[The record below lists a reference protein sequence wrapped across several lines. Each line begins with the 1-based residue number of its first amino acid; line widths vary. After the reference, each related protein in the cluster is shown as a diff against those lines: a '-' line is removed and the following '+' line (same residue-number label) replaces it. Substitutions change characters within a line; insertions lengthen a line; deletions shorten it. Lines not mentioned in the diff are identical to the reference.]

1 MENTVNTDN
10 GIRRGFWNFI
20 DSIKGDK
27 VVWIIVF
34 MLIMISILAVFSSTS
49 LLAMGDKLDRLKIV
63 REQIFTTGL
72 GIGLIWLLCRI
83 KRIGV
88 FRVLSQLG
96 FLFSVIFLLILDT
109 RVNLGFCRA
118 IETNGVY
125 RALSVFGLQ
134 VHVFEFVKVAMVM
147 YLAWAMHAYKKDQ
160 EEAHTKEKSTTF
172 AFINSLS
179 ETKNFTFLKKPFWK
193 RMIYL
198 YLPVII
204 VCVMIMPG
212 SNSSAIF
219 VGGILIAT
227 LLVGG
232 IPMREILIAAAACFV
247 GLLMIIGIHKVSNGD
262 MFQRVGTLL
271 SRLETEYDPSI
282 LEERDANGKLVAP
295 EGSTE
300 FRRRLDKIQ
309 QPFGA
314 KVAVH
319 EGGLL
324 GKGSGNST
332 QKYLVPVMYGDY
344 MFSFIIEEYGL
355 WGALFVIMLYVSL
368 LARGSMIARLCDNEF
383 AKVAVGGLSLLITGQ
398 AFMHMF
404 VNVDIGPMTGQT
416 LPLISH
422 GSSAFLMFSIAFGVI
437 LSISRM
443 TREKIKE
450 EEEAAEPIYRKEEDE
465 IQATL
470 GDLERLESLE

>member
-1 MENTVNTDN
+1 MENKVNTET

-34 MLIMISILAVFSSTS
+34 MLVMISILAVFSSTS
-49 LLAMGDKLDRLKIV
+49 LLVTADSDRLGIV
-63 REQIFTTGL
+63 REQILIAVLGL
-72 GIGLIWLLCRI
+72 GIIWGLCRV
-83 KRIGV
+83 KKIGI
-88 FRVLSQLG
+88 FRFFSQLG
-96 FLFSVIFLLILDT
+96 FIASVFVLLLLIMEIDF
-109 RVNLGFCRA
+109 GFIRA
-118 IETNGVY
+118 IKTNGVL
-125 RALSVFGLQ
+125 RALEVFGQ
-134 VHVFEFVKVAMVM
+134 QIHVFEFVKVAMVL
-147 YLAWAMHAYKKDQ
+147 YLAWAVHTYKKDQ
-160 EEAHTKEKSTTF
+160 ADIAEGRESKAF
-172 AFINSLS
+172 ALINSLS
-179 ETKNFTFLKKPFWK
+179 QHEKLTFLKKPFWK
-193 RMIYL
+193 RMVYF
-198 YLPVII
+198 YLPVMI

-232 IPMREILIAAAACFV
+232 IPLKEIFAAAGVCIV
-247 GLLMIIGIHKVSNGD
+247 VLLMIVGIHKASEGK
-262 MFQRVGTLL
+262 MFKRVGTLL
-271 SRLETEYDPSI
+271 GRLEADYSPQS
-282 LEERDANGKLVAP
+282 LEQYR
-295 EGSTE
+295 EGSAE
-300 FRRRLDKIQ
+300 FYDVLDKIK

-355 WGALFVIMLYVSL
+355 WGAFLVIMLYVSL
-368 LARGSMIARLCDNEF
+368 LARGSMIARLCDNEY

-443 TREKIKE
+443 TRDKIKE
-450 EEEAAEPIYRKEEDE
+450 EEEAAAPIYEREQEDE

-470 GDLERLESLE
+470 QDIEQLERFD

>member
-1 MENTVNTDN
+1 MDNTAENKT

-63 REQIFTTGL
+63 REQIITAGL
-72 GIGLIWLLCRI
+72 GVGLIWLLCRI

-88 FRVLSQLG
+88 FRVVSQLG
-96 FLFSVIFLLILDT
+96 FAVSVILLLLVVSH
-109 RVNLGFCRA
+109 VNLGFLKA

-125 RALSVFGLQ
+125 RIIRIFGLQ

-147 YLAWAMHAYKKDQ
+147 YLAWAMHAFKKDEQ
-160 EEAHTKEKSTTF
+160 ASHSNEKSSSF

-179 ETKNFTFLKKPFWK
+179 EKKGFEFLAKPFWK
-193 RMIYL
+193 RVIYL
-198 YLPVII
+198 YLPILT
-204 VCVMIMPG
+204 VCVLIMTG

-219 VGGILIAT
+219 IGGILIAT
-227 LLVGG
+227 LMVGG
-232 IPMREILIAAAACFV
+232 ITMKEIAIAAAACFV
-247 GLLMIIGIHKVSNGD
+247 GLFMIIGIYKVSNGAV
-262 MFQRVGTLL
+262 FGRVGTLL
-271 SRLETEYDPSI
+271 SRIEATYSPAI
-282 LEERDANGKLVAP
+282 LEEVDENGKFVAP
-295 EGSTE
+295 EGSTA
-300 FRRRLDKIQ
+300 FRERLDAIQ

-319 EGGLL
+319 EGGFF

-332 QKYLVPVMYGDY
+332 QKYVVAVMYGDD
-344 MFSFIIEEYGL
+344 MFSFIIEEYGI
-355 WGALFVIMLYVSL
+355 WGAFIVIILYVSL

-422 GSSAFLMFSIAFGVI
+422 GSSAFLMFSVAFGII

-450 EEEAAEPIYRKEEDE
+450 AEEAAAPIYEREQDE

-470 GDLERLESLE
+470 EDIERLEEI

>member
-1 MENTVNTDN
+1 MEGTTGKETVT
-10 GIRRGFWNFI
+10 RRGFWNFI

-34 MLIMISILAVFSSTS
+34 MLVMISILAVFSSTS
-49 LLAMGDKLDRLKIV
+49 LLAMGDGTDRLGIA
-63 REQIFTTGL
+63 REQILTAAIGL
-72 GIGLIWLLCRI
+72 GIIWCLCRI
-83 KRIGV
+83 KKIGV

-96 FLFSVIFLLILDT
+96 FIASVFALLLLIMEIDF
-109 RVNLGFCRA
+109 GFIKA
-118 IETNGVY
+118 IKTNGVL
-125 RALSVFGLQ
+125 RALQVFGLQ
-134 VHVFEFVKVAMVM
+134 IHVFEFVKVAMVM
-147 YLAWAMHAYKKDQ
+147 YLAWAVHTYKKDQ
-160 EEAHTKEKSTTF
+160 KDISEGKGSK
-172 AFINSLS
+172 AFTIINKLS
-179 ETKNFTFLKKPFWK
+179 EHEKLGFLKKPFWK
-193 RMIYL
+193 RMMYFYI
-198 YLPVII
+198 PVMI

-232 IPMREILIAAAACFV
+232 IPLKEIFAAAAACIV
-247 GLLMIIGIHKVSNGD
+247 MLLIIVGIHKASDGN
-262 MFQRVGTLL
+262 MFKRVGTLL
-271 SRLETEYDPSI
+271 GRLEADYDPSS
-282 LEERDANGKLVAP
+282 LNNVR
-295 EGSTE
+295 EGSAE
-300 FRRRLDKIQ
+300 FYKILDEIK

-319 EGGLL
+319 EGGIL

-344 MFSFIIEEYGL
+344 MFSFIVEEYGL
-355 WGALFVIMLYVSL
+355 WGAFIVIMLYVSL

-450 EEEAAEPIYRKEEDE
+450 EEEAAAPIYEREEDE

-470 GDLERLESLE
+470 QDIEQLERFE

>member
-1 MENTVNTDN
+1 MENTSAKNT

-34 MLIMISILAVFSSTS
+34 MLIMISVLAVFSSTS
-49 LLAMGDKLDRLKIV
+49 LLTMGNDLNRLSIV
-63 REQIFTTGL
+63 REQILTV
-72 GIGLIWLLCRI
+72 GIGLGFIWVLCRFR
-83 KRIGV
+83 KIGW
-88 FRVLSQLG
+88 FRLFSQLG
-96 FLFSVIFLLILDT
+96 FIASVFVLLLLIIKVD
-109 RVNLGFCRA
+109 LGFMKAIKTNGVLRA
-118 IETNGVY
+118 IE
-125 RALSVFGLQ
+125 LFGFQ
-134 VHVFEFVKVAMVM
+134 IHVFEFVKVAMVM
-147 YLAWAMHAYKKDQ
+147 YIAWAVDTYKRDQ
-160 EEAHTKEKSTTF
+160 ADIAEGKESK
-172 AFINSLS
+172 AFTIINKLS
-179 ETKNFTFLKKPFWK
+179 EHEKLGFLKKPFWK
-193 RMIYL
+193 RAVYF
-198 YLPVII
+198 YLPVLT

-232 IPMREILIAAAACFV
+232 IPLKEIFAAAGVCIV
-247 GLLMIIGIHKVSNGD
+247 ILGLIIGIHKASDGN
-262 MFQRVGTLL
+262 MFKRVGTFLG
-271 SRLETEYDPSI
+271 RLEANYDPSS
-282 LEERDANGKLVAP
+282 LDNVR
-295 EGSTE
+295 EGSKE
-300 FRRRLDKIQ
+300 FYDILDDIK

-319 EGGLL
+319 EGGIL
-324 GKGSGNST
+324 GKGIGGST

-344 MFSFIIEEYGL
+344 MFSFIVEEYGL
-355 WGALFVIMLYVSL
+355 WGAFIVIMLYVSL

-422 GSSAFLMFSIAFGVI
+422 GSSAFIMFSIAFGII

-443 TREKIKE
+443 NREKIKE
-450 EEEAAEPIYRKEEDE
+450 EEEAAKPIYERNEDE

-470 GDLERLESLE
+470 QDIEQLERF

>member
-1 MENTVNTDN
+1 MVNMVNKDT
-10 GIRRGFWNFI
+10 GTRRGFWNFI

-34 MLIMISILAVFSSTS
+34 MLVMISILAVFSSTS
-49 LLAMGDKLDRLKIV
+49 LLVTSNSDRLGIV
-63 REQIFTTGL
+63 REQILTAGLGL
-72 GIGLIWLLCRI
+72 GIIWLLCRI
-83 KRIGV
+83 KKIGV
-88 FRVLSQLG
+88 FRFISQLG
-96 FLFSVIFLLILDT
+96 FIASVFALLLLIIEID
-109 RVNLGFCRA
+109 LGFIKA
-118 IETNGVY
+118 IRTNGVL
-125 RALSVFGLQ
+125 RALEVFGLQ
-134 VHVFEFVKVAMVM
+134 IHVFEFVKVAMVL
-147 YLAWAMHAYKKDQ
+147 YLAWAVHTYKKDQ
-160 EEAHTKEKSTTF
+160 ADIAEGRESKAF
-172 AFINSLS
+172 ALINSLS
-179 ETKNFTFLKKPFWK
+179 QHEKLTFLKKPFWK
-193 RMIYL
+193 RMMYF
-198 YLPVII
+198 YLPVMI

-232 IPMREILIAAAACFV
+232 IPLREIFAAAGVCIV
-247 GLLMIIGIHKVSNGD
+247 VLLMIVGIHKASNGT
-262 MFQRVGTLL
+262 MFKRVGTLL
-271 SRLETEYDPSI
+271 GRLEADYSPQS
-282 LEERDANGKLVAP
+282 LEEYR
-295 EGSTE
+295 EGSAE
-300 FRRRLDKIQ
+300 FYKVLDQIK

-319 EGGLL
+319 EGGIL

-355 WGALFVIMLYVSL
+355 WGAFLVIMLYVSL
-368 LARGSMIARLCDNEF
+368 LARGSMIARLCDTEY

-443 TREKIKE
+443 TRDKIKE
-450 EEEAAEPIYRKEEDE
+450 EEEAATPIYEREQEDE

-470 GDLERLESLE
+470 QDIEQLERFD